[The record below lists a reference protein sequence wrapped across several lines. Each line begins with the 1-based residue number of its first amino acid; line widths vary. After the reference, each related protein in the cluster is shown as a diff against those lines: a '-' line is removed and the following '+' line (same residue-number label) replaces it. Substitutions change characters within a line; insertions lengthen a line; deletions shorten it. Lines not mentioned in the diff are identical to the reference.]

1 MSDLSRMEEVEQQFD
16 HLAQVG
22 AYAEALD
29 LVTREAYVFPA
40 LRGETGTRIISDPA

>member
-22 AYAEALD
+22 AYAEVLD
-29 LVTREAYVFPA
+29 RVTREAHIFP
-40 LRGETGTRIISDPA
+40 LGEQQ